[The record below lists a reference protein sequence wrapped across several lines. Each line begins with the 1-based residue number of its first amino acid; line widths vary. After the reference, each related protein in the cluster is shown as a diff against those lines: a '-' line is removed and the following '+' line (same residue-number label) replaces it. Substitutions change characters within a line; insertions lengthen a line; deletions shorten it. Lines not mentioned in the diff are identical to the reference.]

1 MYINKELNLKKTER
15 FEQVNQAINSALA
28 HRKEHQAIL
37 VTGSFFLLS
46 DCEEIQAKIKH
57 QLTQ

>member
-1 MYINKELNLKKTER
+1 VIDELKLKKTER

-37 VTGSFFLLS
+37 VMGSFFLLS